1 MLNCLTIKNVALID
15 NVKIQFNK
23 GLNVLSGETGSGKSV
38 ILESLNFVLGAKAE
52 KSMIRHG
59 ENECFVSA
67 EFDVSGREDIKSIY
81 DSLDLEYDEIL
92 LITRKFNLDGK
103 STVKINGETVTLSM
117 VRKFTSFLVDV
128 HGQSEHFYLLKN
140 SNQLDL
146 LDKLG
151 GNLVYGIKEN
161 LKNTFYT
168 LKDLISSLNE
178 FGGTESERENKLDLI
193 NYQINEIEKA
203 DLKLGEDEN
212 LSQIKEKLN
221 NQEKILSSLSTLKSC
236 ISDEGCALDV
246 LSGAERAISNI
257 SNYSQEY
264 NSLLERVS
272 SVVYE
277 LEDISQT
284 AQNRIE
290 DFDYAEVDP
299 EYVEERLDLIK
310 KLKRKYGDTIEEVFS
325 FLDNA
330 VIERDKLLNYQD
342 CIEKIN
348 KDILDCKKD
357 VYSIYKQ
364 LSDARKDT
372 ALEFSK
378 HVITTLK
385 ELSISNAEFKISF
398 TEEPSF
404 DECKFFSSNG
414 FDEIDFEFSANAGEP
429 LKKLSEVISGGEM
442 SRFMLAIKTLTAKH
456 NNISTFVFDEI
467 DAGISGVVA
476 KNMAQKF
483 YNLSLERQIIAITH
497 LPQISSMADNNVLIE
512 KVDENGKTKTIV
524 SILTDDEKVNEIV
537 RLSGG
542 DVKSNTSIM
551 HAKELINNAL
561 EYKKSIKSQT

>member
-290 DFDYAEVDP
+290 DFDYADVDP

-404 DECKFFSSNG
+404 DECKFSSSNG